1 MLFPSEGDSTCRC
14 DCCIC
19 CVAELQQN
27 CGIRGMQQ
35 EEPSDE
41 GPRCSNAWRR
51 LNGKSRQINTV
62 KASSAEHLF
71 CFFNL
76 LDRQT
81 HCSPGNIPLGSD
93 WIAGPEQES

>member
-1 MLFPSEGDSTCRC
+1 
-14 DCCIC
+14 
-19 CVAELQQN
+19 
-27 CGIRGMQQ
+27 MQQ

-51 LNGKSRQINTV
+51 LNGKCRRINTA
-62 KASSAEHLF
+62 KAPSAEDLLF
-71 CFFNL
+71 LL

-81 HCSPGNIPLGSD
+81 HGSPGNIPLD